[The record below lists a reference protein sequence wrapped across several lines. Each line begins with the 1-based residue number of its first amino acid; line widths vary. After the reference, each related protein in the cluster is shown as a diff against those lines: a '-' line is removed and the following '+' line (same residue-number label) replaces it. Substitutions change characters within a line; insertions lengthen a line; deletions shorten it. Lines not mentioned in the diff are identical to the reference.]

1 MAKLPLIVG
10 LGGINAAGRSSGFH
24 SYKRLVCDALEQ
36 QQMQSTWQDLAN
48 RMGYEDQQLT
58 TATIEEI
65 KSNTLIRRLD
75 TFDPDAVTYHY
86 KASLGNEAD
95 TSMLMKKSR
104 MPQDI
109 PSHWQLEDPQASQV
123 KITLQDQQQILVP
136 GTMQYPVSSAGTIPH
151 GFDPASLY
159 NSRYHPRGLSLT
171 VYGASDAINSLG
183 MEWQQVLSHITPD
196 QVSVYAGSGL
206 AQIEDNSIG
215 GMVSAFLT
223 GDRVSSKM
231 MAMSL
236 AEMPADFINGY
247 MLNSVG
253 STGTNMGA
261 CATFLYNLRQGIS
274 DIQSGKA
281 KVVVVGNAEA
291 PVNPQIMEGFRVMG
305 ALAQDDELKKLDNSE
320 QVNNNRACRPFS
332 DNAGFTI
339 AESSQ
344 FIVLMEEELALE
356 LGATIYG
363 SVADVFIN
371 ADANKKSISAPG
383 VGNYITVAKAAA
395 LAKAILG
402 EEGVKQTFVQAHG
415 TGTPQNRV
423 TESHILNEVAKTFDI
438 DNWPVAA
445 VKSYLGHSIS
455 AASGDQLISA
465 LGVWQYGWIPG
476 IQTIDHIAEDVFDS
490 NLDILMQ
497 HKYVGDKGQQMRGAI
512 INSKGFG
519 GNNASSLILSPQQT
533 LEMLSNKYGEAA
545 IAAYQQRNQQVL
557 QISQAYDQQACA
569 GNENIIY
576 SFGESVMGEADVT
589 LNSEQISLSAFGRE
603 IPLPTTNPFSDYSK

>member
-24 SYKRLVCDALEQ
+24 GYKRMICDALKPQ
-36 QQMQSTWQDLAN
+36 DMQNTWQDLAN
-48 RMGYEDQQLT
+48 RMGYDDKQLT
-58 TATIEEI
+58 DDTIEQI
-65 KSNTLIRRLD
+65 KANTLIRRLD
-75 TFDPDAVTYHY
+75 TFDADAVAYHY
-86 KASLGNEAD
+86 KATLDHEAG

-104 MPQDI
+104 IPQDI
-109 PSHWQLEDPQASQV
+109 PPHWQLEEPQASQV
-123 KITLQDQQQILVP
+123 KITLDDQQQILVP
-136 GTMQYPVSSAGTIPH
+136 ATMRYPVSSAGTIPH

-183 MEWQQVLSHITPD
+183 LEWQQVLSHITPD

-206 AQIEDNSIG
+206 AQIDDNSIG

-274 DIQSGKA
+274 DIQSGQA

-305 ALAQDDELKKLDNSE
+305 ALAQDEELKKLDNSD
-320 QVNNNRACRPFS
+320 QVDNRRACRPFS

-344 FIVLMEEELALE
+344 FVVLMEEELALE

-383 VGNYITVAKAAA
+383 VGNYITVA
-395 LAKAILG
+395 
-402 EEGVKQTFVQAHG
+402 
-415 TGTPQNRV
+415 
-423 TESHILNEVAKTFDI
+423 
-438 DNWPVAA
+438 
-445 VKSYLGHSIS
+445 
-455 AASGDQLISA
+455 
-465 LGVWQYGWIPG
+465 
-476 IQTIDHIAEDVFDS
+476 
-490 NLDILMQ
+490 
-497 HKYVGDKGQQMRGAI
+497 
-512 INSKGFG
+512 
-519 GNNASSLILSPQQT
+519 
-533 LEMLSNKYGEAA
+533 
-545 IAAYQQRNQQVL
+545 
-557 QISQAYDQQACA
+557 
-569 GNENIIY
+569 
-576 SFGESVMGEADVT
+576 
-589 LNSEQISLSAFGRE
+589 
-603 IPLPTTNPFSDYSK
+603 